1 MTIRNLDA
9 LFKPE
14 SIALFGATDE
24 QGTVAATIA
33 KNLVDGE
40 FSGRVMLV
48 HPKRR
53 GVFGAESYATLDKLP
68 EVPSM
73 AVIVTRAARVPKLV
87 ARLGEAGTR
96 GVVIINSGP
105 EESAAWRS
113 EKLQQQLLEAA
124 QTHLVRVLGPGT
136 VGVMLPRIGVNASFS
151 HIGPRAG
158 KLALLTQSGAIV
170 SSVLD
175 WAHSKDMGF
184 SNVVTLGSMC
194 DVDFGDMLNYLA
206 MDIHTDAILVY
217 MEGVTNSRKFMSAAR
232 AAARAKPVIVVKSGR
247 FEAGARAAASHTG
260 AMAVS
265 DAVYDAVFR
274 RTGMLRVYTVDEVF
288 HAAQTLSKQG
298 RPKGDRLAILSNG
311 GALGVLAAD
320 ALTELGGHLADLS
333 PGTIDALDQILP
345 EIWSGGNPV
354 DLVGDA
360 DGARYAAALEVVA
373 RDEGVDAL
381 LVLNYPTAVTSAN
394 EIACAV
400 IDCLPN
406 LPTLPV
412 FTCWVGSAGAKQA
425 RGHFTAHKIPTY
437 LTPEYAVRAFMH
449 VVGYYKGRE
458 LLMQTPPSIPQQ
470 FTPDTEAARA
480 LINEA
485 LEEERHWLSE
495 PESKSLLETYGIPV
509 VTTRTALTAEE
520 AGTFADE
527 LGSHVVLKIISPD
540 VSHKSDV
547 SGVALDLFGSDMV
560 ADAARSI
567 TERVKAALPDATVL
581 GFSVQPMVR
590 RPEAYE
596 LIVGM
601 VNDPQFGPIIL
612 FGQGGSAMEVV
623 NDKAIGLPPLNMRLA
638 RELISHTRIYKLL
651 AGFRDRPAVD
661 IDAIALTLI
670 KVGQLITDHP
680 EIIELDINPLI
691 CDATGVMALDARVIL
706 EPTDMVASERLAIK
720 PYPKELEE
728 PILLNDGTELM
739 TRPIVPEDEPSL
751 HESFTQLT
759 PREIYQRFFTPL
771 KSLSHSMAARFTQL
785 DYDRD
790 MALVLTEPGIAGKTP
805 IYGVVR
811 LAIDPDRER
820 AEFAIIVGNIMTGKG
835 LGKTMMLRI
844 IDYARQCGIKLIT
857 GDVLRDNEAMLGLC
871 ESLGFSQHPNP
882 DDDTSVRVKLTLG
895 TSD

>member
-9 LFKPE
+9 LFNPD
-14 SIALFGATDE
+14 SIALFGASDE
-24 QGTVAATIA
+24 QGTVAGTIA
-33 KNLVDGE
+33 RNLVEGD
-40 FSGRVMLV
+40 FKGRVMLV

-53 GVFGAESYATLDKLP
+53 GIFGAESYSDLDKLP

-73 AVIVTRAARVPKLV
+73 AVIVTRAASVPKLV
-87 ARLGEAGTR
+87 ARLGRAGTR
-96 GVVIINSGP
+96 GVVIVNSGP

-113 EKLQQQLLEAA
+113 KKLQQQLLDAA
-124 QTHLVRVLGPGT
+124 KPHLVRILGPGT
-136 VGVMLPRIGVNASFS
+136 VGVMLPRLGVNASFS
-151 HIGPRAG
+151 HIAPRPG

-175 WAHSKDMGF
+175 WAQSKEMGF
-184 SNVVTLGSMC
+184 SNVVTLGSIC

-206 MDIHTDAILVY
+206 MDFNTDAILIY
-217 MEGVTNSRKFMSAAR
+217 MEGVLNSRKFMSAAR

-260 AMAVS
+260 ALVGS

-274 RTGMLRVYTVDEVF
+274 RTGMLRVYSVEEVF
-288 HAAQTLSKQG
+288 DAAQTLAKLG
-298 RPKGDRLAILSNG
+298 RPKGERLAVLTNG

-320 ALTELGGHLADLS
+320 ALAERGGNLAELS
-333 PGTIDALDQILP
+333 QETIDALDSFLP
-345 EIWSGGNPV
+345 SIWSGGNPV

-360 DGARYAAALEVVA
+360 DGQRYAAALETVVK
-373 RDEGVDAL
+373 DEGVDAL
-381 LVLNYPTAVTSAN
+381 LLINYPTAVTSAN
-394 EIACAV
+394 EAACAV
-400 IDCLPN
+400 IDCVATLPKM
-406 LPTLPV
+406 PV
-412 FTCWVGSAGAKQA
+412 FTSWVGSASAKEA
-425 RGHFTAHKIPTY
+425 RGHFSANKIPTY
-437 LTPEYAVRAFMH
+437 ATPEHAVRAFMH
-449 VVGYYKGRE
+449 VVSYYRGLE

-470 FTPDTEAARA
+470 FTPDTQAARA

-485 LEEERHWLSE
+485 LEQQRNWLSE
-495 PESKSLLETYGIPV
+495 PESKSLLEAYGIPV
-509 VTTRTALTAEE
+509 VTTRAALTAEE
-520 AGTFADE
+520 AGAFADE

-540 VSHKSDV
+540 VSHKADV
-547 SGVALDLFGSDMV
+547 SGVVLDLFGSDMV
-560 ADAARSI
+560 ADAAKTI
-567 TERVKAALPDATVL
+567 TDRLLAAIPDATVL
-581 GFSVQPMVR
+581 GYSVQPMVR
-590 RPEAYE
+590 RPQAYE

-601 VNDPQFGPIIL
+601 MTDPQFGPVIL
-612 FGQGGSAMEVV
+612 FGQGGSAVEVV
-623 NDKAIGLPPLNMRLA
+623 NDKALGLPPLNMRLA
-638 RELISHTRIYKLL
+638 RELISNTRIYKLL

-680 EIIELDINPLI
+680 EIVELDINPLI
-691 CDATGVMALDARVIL
+691 CDGNGVMALDARVIL
-706 EPTDMVASERLAIK
+706 EPTDMAASERLAIK

-728 PILLNDGTELM
+728 PIVLPDGTELL

-751 HESFTQLT
+751 HESFNQLT
-759 PREIYQRFFTPL
+759 PKEIYQRFFTPL
-771 KSLSHSMAARFTQL
+771 KSLSHAMAARFTQL

-857 GDVLRDNEAMLGLC
+857 GDVLSDNQAMLGLC
-871 ESLGFSQHPNP
+871 KSLGFTQQPSPHDRSIVNV
-882 DDDTSVRVKLTLG
+882 SLTL
-895 TSD
+895 

>member
-33 KNLVDGE
+33 RNLVEGD
-40 FSGRVMLV
+40 FKGRVMLV
-48 HPKRR
+48 NPRRR
-53 GVFGAESYATLDKLP
+53 GIFGAESYSDLDKLP
-68 EVPSM
+68 EVPTM
-73 AVIVTRAARVPKLV
+73 AVIAIRAASVPKLV
-87 ARLGEAGTR
+87 ARLGKAGTR

-113 EKLQQQLLEAA
+113 EKLQQQLLDAA
-124 QTHLVRVLGPGT
+124 QPHLVRILGPGT
-136 VGVMLPRIGVNASFS
+136 VGVMLPRLGVNASFS
-151 HIGPRAG
+151 HLGPRPG

-170 SSVLD
+170 SAVLD
-175 WAHSKDMGF
+175 WAQSKDMGF

-194 DVDFGDMLNYLA
+194 DIDFGDMLNYLA
-206 MDIHTDAILVY
+206 MDINTDAILIY

-260 AMAVS
+260 ALVGS

-274 RTGMLRVYTVDEVF
+274 RTGMLRVYSVEEVF
-288 HAAQTLSKQG
+288 EAAQTLSNLG
-298 RPKGDRLAILSNG
+298 RPKGDRLAVLTNG

-320 ALTELGGHLADLS
+320 ALAERGGRVAELS
-333 PGTIDALDQILP
+333 PETIEALDGLLP

-360 DGARYAAALEVVA
+360 DGQRYVEAMETVVK
-373 RDEGVDAL
+373 DEGVDAL
-381 LVLNYPTAVTSAN
+381 LLINYPTATTSSK
-394 EIACAV
+394 ESACAV
-400 IDCLPN
+400 IDCVAN
-406 LPTLPV
+406 LPRLPV
-412 FTCWVGSAGAKQA
+412 FTSWVGSASAREA
-425 RGHFTAHKIPTY
+425 RGHFTANKIPTY
-437 LTPEYAVRAFMH
+437 STPQHAVRAFMH
-449 VVGYYKGRE
+449 VVSYYRGLE
-458 LLMQTPPSIPQQ
+458 LLMQTPPSVPQQ
-470 FTPDTEAARA
+470 FTPDTLAARA
-480 LINEA
+480 LIDAA
-485 LEEERHWLSE
+485 LDEQRNWLSE
-495 PESKSLLETYGIPV
+495 PESKGLLEAYGIPV
-509 VTTRTALTAEE
+509 VSTRTALTAEE
-520 AGTFADE
+520 AGTIADE

-547 SGVALDLFGSDMV
+547 SGVALDLFGSAMV
-560 ADAARSI
+560 AEAARSM
-567 TERVKAALPDATVL
+567 TERLLAAIPDATVM
-581 GFSVQPMVR
+581 GYSVQPMVR

-612 FGQGGSAMEVV
+612 FGQGGSAVEVV
-623 NDKAIGLPPLNMRLA
+623 NDKALGLPPLNMRLA

-661 IDAIALTLI
+661 LDAIALSLI

-680 EIIELDINPLI
+680 EIVELDINPLI
-691 CDATGVMALDARVIL
+691 CDGSGVMALDARVML
-706 EPTDMVASERLAIK
+706 EPTDMPASQRLAIK
-720 PYPKELEE
+720 PYPKELEQ
-728 PILLNDGTELM
+728 PIVLDDGTELM

-751 HESFTQLT
+751 HESFTHLT
-759 PREIYQRFFTPL
+759 PKEIYQRFFTPL

-811 LAIDPDRER
+811 LAVDPDRER

-835 LGKTMMLRI
+835 LGKMMMLRI
-844 IDYARQCGIKLIT
+844 IDYARQSGIKVIT
-857 GDVLRDNEAMLGLC
+857 GDVLSDNEAMLGLC
-871 ESLGFSQHPNP
+871 KNLGFSQQPSREDN
-882 DDDTSVRVKLTLG
+882 SIANVSLTL
-895 TSD
+895 